1 MDWLR
6 PEQRSRNMSAIRS
19 RGNKT
24 TERALRFRLVRA
36 GIRGWRLCVGDVLG
50 KPDFVFSGERVVVFV
65 DGCYWHGCPRCYR
78 APTSNTSYWSE
89 KFSRNKRR
97 DRTVT
102 KLLKRAGWNVL
113 RIWEHEIERSPER
126 VVEKVKLLLLSQQ
139 SGRCFAATNTS

>member
-36 GIRGWRLCVGDVLG
+36 GVRGWRLCSDEVLG
-50 KPDFVFSGERVVVFV
+50 KPDFVFNLERVVIFV

-78 APTSNTSYWSE
+78 APTSNTSYWSA

-97 DRTVT
+97 DRSVT
-102 KLLKRAGWNVL
+102 RLLRREGWNVL
-113 RIWEHEIERSPER
+113 RIWEHEIERCPDR
-126 VVEKVKLLLLSQQ
+126 VVKRIQALLLSRQPM
-139 SGRCFAATNTS
+139 RYFVATNTY